1 MILAYCT
8 FVLARASKWLI
19 VLALSCSVGLHWAF
33 LQSVAWTTMLA
44 DNLRVSSFTEA
55 AQRTF
60 DGKHPCSLC
69 RAIAKGKQG
78 EKQQQFPNGLK
89 KVEFVYQRSIFFLNS
104 TLDLPGVPALGDSEG
119 RAKAKPPAP
128 PPRLLA

>member
-1 MILAYCT
+1 MISSYCT
-8 FVLARASKWLI
+8 FVFARASKWLI
-19 VLALSCSVGLHWAF
+19 VLALACTVGLHWAF

-44 DNLRVSSFTEA
+44 DHLRVSSFSEA

-78 EKQQQFPNGLK
+78 EKRQQFPNGLK
-89 KVEFVYQRSIFFLNS
+89 KVEFVYQQSIFFLNS
-104 TLDLPGVPALGDSEG
+104 ALDLPRVPALRGSEG
-119 RAKAKPPAP
+119 RAKAKPLAP